1 MCVELAPGDVADS
14 IQLIGPDDRCGPWS
28 PFLHP
33 DSAPSLPRALPPHCF
48 CRPSTV
54 DLSRT
59 LLESLASGNLPAT
72 RLILE
77 NSPAR
82 ARSDVWVAAF
92 CGEIEAL
99 EAALQSDPELL
110 DQPHPELG
118 WSPLF
123 CCAASRLHRTS
134 ESRSQGI
141 LAVATLLLDRGASL
155 EGPAAHDRL
164 PRLPLEEE
172 SDFGVLEAAVALG
185 DHPALVDLLLARRA
199 SVSQRA
205 LGHAAQLPRTHCLCS
220 LLGASLDLE
229 TSRVL
234 HHQLFQEDPQGLRLL
249 LENGA
254 DPNVGVGTLGTA
266 LHTAIREE
274 RSEDALHLLLR
285 YGVDLESLDEFGL
298 TPLRLAVRQGLVD
311 IADLLI
317 SRGADP
323 HTTSFDRVLDYCFR
337 GMPEVALR
345 VLSDSPALCEDVAN
359 DSGEAFAR
367 AVAKSKP
374 EAVSA
379 LLEVGFDPEV
389 KLHGQ
394 GMLQLASADGSVT
407 LLALLLDSGLDV
419 NGRDDLGNRAL
430 DAAVEGLENAHG
442 RDDDYSL
449 CIQMLLEAGADP
461 HGILHERSSLLAV
474 ELIQPHLAG

>member
-1 MCVELAPGDVADS
+1 MN
-14 IQLIGPDDRCGPWS
+14 
-28 PFLHP
+28 
-33 DSAPSLPRALPPHCF
+33 
-48 CRPSTV
+48 
-54 DLSRT
+54 LSRT

-77 NSPAR
+77 NSPDR

-92 CGEIEAL
+92 CGEAEAL
-99 EAALQSDPELL
+99 QAALHADPDLL
-110 DQPHPELG
+110 DRPHPELG
-118 WSPLF
+118 WTPLF
-123 CCAASRLHRTS
+123 CCAASRMHRTS
-134 ESRSQGI
+134 ERRSQGI
-141 LAVATLLLDRGASL
+141 LACAANLLDRGAVL
-155 EGPAAHDRL
+155 DGPETDEGL
-164 PRLPLEEE
+164 PRLQLAEEPA
-172 SDFGVLEAAVALG
+172 FGALEAAIALG
-185 DHPALVDLLLARRA
+185 DHPALVDLLIASRA
-199 SVSQRA
+199 PVSQRA
-205 LGHAAQLPRTHCLCS
+205 LGHAAQLPRTHCMCS
-220 LLGASLDLE
+220 LLSAEPELA
-229 TSRVL
+229 TSRIL
-234 HHQLFQEDPQGLRLL
+234 HHQLFHEDPQGLRLL

-254 DPNVGVGTLGTA
+254 DPNFGIGTLGTA

-285 YGVDLESLDEFGL
+285 YGVDLEAHDQFGL

-311 IADLLI
+311 VADLLI

-345 VLSDSPALCEDVAN
+345 VLSDSPELCEDVTN

-367 AVAKSKP
+367 AVAKSRP

-389 KLHGQ
+389 TLHGQ
-394 GMLQLASADGSVT
+394 GMLQLASAEGNVT
-407 LLALLLDSGLDV
+407 LLALLLDADLHV
-419 NGRDDLGNRAL
+419 NGRDDRGERAL
-430 DAAVEGLENAHG
+430 DAAVHGLEHAHG
-442 RDDDYSL
+442 RDDDYSI